1 MDYSSTKTQEEMI
14 ETKIVDDFLS
24 EYHCNSIENA
34 LLGIEP
40 SKNQYG
46 QFETGASAMPWYYTS
61 NLNGQPKLGN
71 YMFSCWF
78 IKDFESTSPGEY
90 YLPLFIPILHKLS
103 IDISQVWR
111 MKANLFP
118 RAQFIDHHLTH
129 TDHHQQDDRGTLLYY
144 VNTNDGFTVLER
156 TKGRRKRNVKSVR
169 NRLLMFDGGQPHH
182 STNCT
187 NVNARCTVNINY
199 QIK

>member
-34 LLGIEP
+34 LLGTEP

-90 YLPLFIPILHKLS
+90 YLPLFIPILTSFVHPCFFHPLYFS
-103 IDISQVWR
+103 I
-111 MKANLFP
+111 LFFQEYLVSL
-118 RAQFIDHHLTH
+118 A
-129 TDHHQQDDRGTLLYY
+129 
-144 VNTNDGFTVLER
+144 
-156 TKGRRKRNVKSVR
+156 S
-169 NRLLMFDGGQPHH
+169 
-182 STNCT
+182 S
-187 NVNARCTVNINY
+187 
-199 QIK
+199 